1 MFERLSRPKDNDSV
15 TVELCYNESM
25 KPGKYNIVCPQ
36 GSTLVLPMD
45 YSTSGTLTNLSA
57 YTARMQVRETH
68 ESETATLTLTTENGG
83 IVLSGTSPNI
93 RIKVSASLTTPLK
106 AKTYVYDLELVDTI
120 ADPYRIMEGDFI
132 VTREVTR

>member
-1 MFERLSRPKDNDSV
+1 VSRPKDNDSV

-68 ESETATLTLTTENGG
+68 ESATVILSLTTENGG
-83 IVLSGTSPNI
+83 IVLAGTSPNI
-93 RIKVSASLTTPLK
+93 RLKVSATLTSPIK
-106 AKTYVYDLELVDTI
+106 AKTYVYDLEIVDTLSE
-120 ADPYRIMEGDFI
+120 PYRIMEGDFI
-132 VTREVTR
+132 VTPEVTR